1 MGALPLHGHTRLC
14 QAHRGLGSPR
24 EVLRV
29 RVRAEPGNSWGG
41 GGGGQLESKNADAE
55 DNELS
60 KAEATH
66 LVPATLY

>member
-1 MGALPLHGHTRLC
+1 MGALPLQGLARLC
-14 QAHRGLGSPR
+14 QAHRTSGSPR
-24 EVLRV
+24 EVLRM
-29 RVRAEPGNSWGG
+29 RVAAEPDKSWG

>member
-1 MGALPLHGHTRLC
+1 MSVA
-14 QAHRGLGSPR
+14 
-24 EVLRV
+24 
-29 RVRAEPGNSWGG
+29 AEPDKSWG

>member
-1 MGALPLHGHTRLC
+1 MGDLPLQGLSRLC
-14 QAHRGLGSPR
+14 QAHGTSGSPK

-29 RVRAEPGNSWGG
+29 SMAAEPDKSWG

>member
-1 MGALPLHGHTRLC
+1 M
-14 QAHRGLGSPR
+14 
-24 EVLRV
+24 RV
-29 RVRAEPGNSWGG
+29 GAEPGKSWG